1 MFMVHLP
8 CEPLRP
14 FIESYWFLDP
24 SEHTGVDLD
33 ELLFTDA
40 RADLVFTFETPFVRM
55 RADGS
60 KAAQQISAAYIDAQR
75 RYPVRLRRS
84 GKGGLIWVRFR
95 FGGLA
100 AFVRAP
106 IHELSGHT
114 VSIYDVFGPP
124 ALVLEEQLAASC
136 HRTGLHPQ
144 TRSRGRHQT
153 QTQTCAQARQ
163 KMQAALL
170 DDFFLSHAAMPPG
183 YQQAMHLI
191 RMIERRR
198 GIITVSRLSRST
210 GDSIRTI
217 DRLFQRVVGLPPKF
231 FARTVRFRHV
241 HRALVAQPRIHWA
254 DIVAALDYFDESH
267 LAKDVLSLTGMPPQ
281 AYRAFLSQKEGA
293 CLDALS
299 SFYMTK
305 DRRPA

>member
-1 MFMVHLP
+1 MEIRDNIPDKSAATDSVHLDDNEAPVASRSPVIAHVMVHLP

-40 RADLVFTFETPFVRM
+40 RADLVFTFETPFVRI

-100 AFVRAP
+100 ALFRAP
-106 IHELSGHT
+106 IDELSGHT

-124 ALVLEEQLAASC
+124 ALVLEEQLAAFC
-136 HRTGLHPQ
+136 HRTGLHPPDSK
-144 TRSRGRHQT
+144 SRGRHQT
-153 QTQTCAQARQ
+153 QTQTSLRRGKRCRQ
-163 KMQAALL
+163 RCSMS
-170 DDFFLSHAAMPPG
+170 FFLSHAAMPPG

-198 GIITVSRLSRST
+198 
-210 GDSIRTI
+210 
-217 DRLFQRVVGLPPKF
+217 
-231 FARTVRFRHV
+231 A
-241 HRALVAQPRIHWA
+241 
-254 DIVAALDYFDESH
+254 
-267 LAKDVLSLTGMPPQ
+267 
-281 AYRAFLSQKEGA
+281 
-293 CLDALS
+293 
-299 SFYMTK
+299 
-305 DRRPA
+305 